1 MDNRHCQLRGVK
13 NVIDNAQCF
22 AERDRVDLFSDVRDR
37 PYPVSHVELGSVSMH
52 TTEEGFQRKQKSA
65 EDGVL
70 GMLKLSHTD
79 LVLTHGLDLL
89 TDDLLDAQSILGGA
103 FGRDAQQSSIA
114 ETHRKRTNAV
124 DKGLLLA
131 SSLEQA
137 TRHVTPEDTGH
148 EIQDGPLLRILRKA
162 GERHRH
168 IHLLRGTLCLFA
180 NSSPDGNSPLGPSW
194 SFRKLPKGTLEE
206 TCRCVDIDVSR
217 KRKNDVGGNK
227 MSMEIVDK
235 VTPPERT
242 H

>member
-114 ETHRKRTNAV
+114 ETHGKRTNAV

-131 SSLEQA
+131 SPLEQA
-137 TRHVTPEDTGH
+137 TRHVAPKDARD
-148 EIQDGPLLRILRKA
+148 EIQNGPLLRIL
-162 GERHRH
+162 GETGECHRH
-168 IHLLRGTLCLFA
+168 VYLLRRTLCLPA
-180 NSSPDGNSPLGPSW
+180 DRCPDGDSPLGLAW
-194 SFRKLPKGTLEE
+194 SLCKLPKGILEE
-206 TCRCVDIDVSR
+206 TY
-217 KRKNDVGGNK
+217 
-227 MSMEIVDK
+227 
-235 VTPPERT
+235 
-242 H
+242 